1 MHPTIRVR
9 CPGCDARIKA
19 PKEMLGQTRP
29 CPRCK
34 RRLVI
39 RTPAP
44 TDAQPIVLHDERLG
58 GPPLSRAV

>member
-1 MHPTIRVR
+1 MHSSIRVR

-19 PKEMLGQTRP
+19 PIEMLGQTRP

-39 RTPAP
+39 RTQAP
-44 TDAQPIVLHDERLG
+44 NDAQPVLLHDDRLG
-58 GPPLSRAV
+58 GSQLSRAV